1 MKHKIFKENA
11 KLIIG
16 RSVSLHAMDTKKVRK
31 LLRLVNKTFGN
42 MTLMDAND
50 LYKSIFEQNIIENEM
65 PF

>member
-16 RSVSLHAMDTKKVRK
+16 SAFYLEEMDTKKVRK
-31 LLRLVNKTFGN
+31 LLRLVHKTFGN
-42 MTLMDAND
+42 MSLSDANL
-50 LYKSIFEQNIIENEM
+50 LYKSIFEKNREDDL